1 MKYGGGGSSS
11 NVVIELAFSPPKPK
25 KKISDDVT
33 TFLRIY
39 ITKCFRYEGTAKV
52 NGDFTFS
59 GLCDPAEYVDM
70 WVAWTDTY
78 NFSMGLGLEVGSNIV
93 SEFYDA
99 TNRNEIN
106 TVGFGTWAVEK
117 PLITFFM
124 GKFMRRGYR

>member
-1 MKYGGGGSSS
+1 M
-11 NVVIELAFSPPKPK
+11 
-25 KKISDDVT
+25 
-33 TFLRIY
+33 
-39 ITKCFRYEGTAKV
+39 ITCFRYEGTAKV

-59 GLCDPAEYVDM
+59 GLCDPAEYVEM

-106 TVGFGTWAVEK
+106 TVGFGTWADEK
-117 PLITFFM
+117 PLFTFFM
-124 GKFMRRGYR
+124 GKFMMRRYW